1 MLYIRFF
8 ISTLQEKIIK
18 EEEIALI
25 GYMTLVV
32 VMLSTMVITFF
43 IAFQKRKN
51 KLLLDQIEQQKAYD
65 AEIARTQ
72 TEIQE
77 QTLKH
82 VGRELHDNVGQM
94 LIYAQMQLGM
104 LSSKIAESDKK
115 NLEETTKIVSDS
127 LQEVRALSK
136 SLNNEVL
143 LNMGFVE
150 SIQNEL
156 SRLKRLSFTTADLEI
171 KGDVKELPIRPHEL
185 VLFRILQE
193 FFSNSVK
200 YSQAERI
207 NVVLDFQAEQLMITA
222 TDNGVGFDIASVK
235 KGSGL
240 INIQSRAALIGADF
254 ELKSK
259 LNSGTRLS
267 LVYPIQS

>member
-1 MLYIRFF
+1 MVQTAEKLVSTDAERYLLIYMIGVLFLL
-8 ISTLQEKIIK
+8 STLII
-18 EEEIALI
+18 I
-25 GYMTLVV
+25 
-32 VMLSTMVITFF
+32 FF

-82 VGRELHDNVGQM
+82 VGRELHDNVGHM

-104 LSSKIAESDKK
+104 LSSKVEDSVKDHLK
-115 NLEETTKIVSDS
+115 ETRKIVSDS
-127 LQEVRALSK
+127 LEEVRSLSK
-136 SLNNEVL
+136 SLNIDVL

-150 SIQNEL
+150 SIANEM
-156 SRLKRLSFTTADLEI
+156 SRLKRLSFSTADLQI
-171 KGDVKELPIRPHEL
+171 KGDAKELPNRPHEL

-222 TDNGVGFDIASVK
+222 TDNGVGFDIASAE

-240 INIQSRAALIGADF
+240 INMQSRAALIGTEF
-254 ELKSK
+254 ELESK
-259 LNSGTRLS
+259 INGGTKLI
-267 LVYPIQS
+267 LIYPIAG